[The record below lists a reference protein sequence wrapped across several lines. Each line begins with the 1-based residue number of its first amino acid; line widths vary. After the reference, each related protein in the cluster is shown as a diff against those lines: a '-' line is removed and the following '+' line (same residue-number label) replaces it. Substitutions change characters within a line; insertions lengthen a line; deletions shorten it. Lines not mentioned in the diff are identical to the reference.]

1 LVLPVD
7 KAALA
12 DAIKKLLLDECL
24 RKRLGEAGKKRAED
38 FNVEKIVR
46 QYEQVIEDLCRASV
60 AD

>member
-1 LVLPVD
+1 MVLPVD
-7 KAALA
+7 KAALT
-12 DAIKKLLLDECL
+12 DAIKKLLLDEGL
-24 RKRLGEAGKKRAED
+24 RKRLGEAEKKRAED